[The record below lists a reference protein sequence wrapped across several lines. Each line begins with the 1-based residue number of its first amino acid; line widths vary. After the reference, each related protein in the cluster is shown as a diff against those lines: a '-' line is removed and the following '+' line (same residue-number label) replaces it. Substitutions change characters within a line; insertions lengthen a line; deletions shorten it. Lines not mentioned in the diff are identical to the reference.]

1 MFVRSFST
9 VQKRNS
15 YDIDFEVAGRDIV
28 FAVTENAL
36 YTKKSPGAELRLL
49 RGENANPAVPPALK
63 HGHNA
68 HLPSYCT

>member
-1 MFVRSFST
+1 MFVRSFE
-9 VQKRNS
+9 K
-15 YDIDFEVAGRDIV
+15 DFEVAGRDNV
-28 FAVTENAL
+28 FTVTENAL

-63 HGHNA
+63 HGHHV